1 MEGSTASSADRG
13 QRLRSVGTSV
23 GLTVAGFLTAVVVF
37 GVGIVTIGAVGIDLQ
52 SQPILFAIAGIVLQG
67 VGFGVAVLLYMAFTD
82 NWDLVGLRVPSLR
95 DIGWTVGGL
104 VALFAGY
111 LGIVAIVS
119 FLDVT
124 PAQNSIVEA
133 GQQNPGLVPLLI
145 PLAILVVGP
154 SEELLFRGA
163 IQGVLRR
170 SYSAVP
176 AIAIASGLFGVAH
189 VFALLGG
196 PLSGILVYIS
206 VTFVLGMILGAIY
219 ERTNNIIVPSLV
231 HGVYNAILFTSL
243 YFQVSGGG

>member
-1 MEGSTASSADRG
+1 MEGSTASNADRG
-13 QRLRSVGTSV
+13 QQLRSVGTSV

-52 SQPILFAIAGIVLQG
+52 QQPILFAIAGIVLQG
-67 VGFGVAVLLYMAFTD
+67 VGFGVAVVLYMAVTD
-82 NWDLVGLRVPSLR
+82 NWGLVGLRVPTLR
-95 DIGWTVGGL
+95 DVGWTVGGL

-119 FLDVT
+119 LLNVT
-124 PAQNSIVEA
+124 PAENSIVEA

-176 AIAIASGLFGVAH
+176 AIAIASSLFGVAH

-219 ERTNNIIVPSLV
+219 ERTENIVVPSLV

-243 YFQVSGGG
+243 YFQVSGGV

>member
-1 MEGSTASSADRG
+1 MEGSTASSVDRG
-13 QRLRSVGTSV
+13 QQLRSVGTSV

-37 GVGIVTIGAVGIDLQ
+37 GLGIVTIGAAGIDLQ
-52 SQPILFAIAGIVLQG
+52 QQPVLFAIAGIVLQG
-67 VGFGVAVLLYMAFTD
+67 VGFGVAVLLYMAATD
-82 NWDLVGLRVPSLR
+82 NWDLIELRWPTLR
-95 DIGWTVGGL
+95 DLAWSAGGL

-111 LGIVAIVS
+111 LAIVAVIS
-119 FLDVT
+119 FLNVT
-124 PAQNSIVEA
+124 PAENSIVEA

-219 ERTNNIIVPSLV
+219 EKTENIVVPSLV

-243 YFQVSGGG
+243 YFQVSGGA

>member
-1 MEGSTASSADRG
+1 MEGSTASSVDRG
-13 QRLRSVGTSV
+13 QQLRSVGTSV

-37 GVGIVTIGAVGIDLQ
+37 GVGIVTIGAAGIDLQ
-52 SQPILFAIAGIVLQG
+52 QQPILFTIAGIVLQG
-67 VGFGVAVLLYMAFTD
+67 VGFGVAVLLYMAATD
-82 NWDLVGLRVPSLR
+82 NWDLVELRWPTLR
-95 DIGWTVGGL
+95 DLAWSVGGL

-111 LGIVAIVS
+111 LAIVAVVS
-119 FLDVT
+119 FLDVS

-176 AIAIASGLFGVAH
+176 AIAIASALFGVAH

-219 ERTNNIIVPSLV
+219 EKTENVLVPSLV

-243 YFQVSGGG
+243 YFQVSGGA